1 MSMTLIT
8 TRNVPDRH
16 RGFLASCMLEIA
28 PGTYIAPRLNQAVR
42 ERIWNVLLE
51 WAPLMS
57 QDAGILM
64 VWRQMKSANGI
75 GINTIGWPKV
85 ELVELDGV
93 WLARHP
99 LRDVDLDRLARH
111 ESAGLPPGSSEPNS
125 R

>member
-16 RGFLASCMLEIA
+16 QNFLASCMLEVA
-28 PGTYIAPRLNQAVR
+28 PGTYVAPRLNQAVR

-51 WAPLMS
+51 WAPLMG

-64 VWRQMKSANGI
+64 VWRKMNVASGV

-85 ELVELDGV
+85 DLVEVDGL
-93 WLARHP
+93 WLARRE
-99 LRDVDLDRLARH
+99 LRDEELARF
-111 ESAGLPPGSSEPNS
+111 STDDMK
-125 R
+125 